1 MERLFKVR
9 NQYPLNHPNYL
20 LGHKDGQ
27 QIDMRPDGFFLP
39 SEQSNHRKSQCV
51 ITTPEDYWT
60 VRGSTD
66 WKSTIG
72 TVLEMKKLIGVA
84 DSNGKN
90 AWEAGY
96 LESEKQPRK
105 RDWFTDFKFLLDMG
119 WITQAQFDSIYNP
132 AINHIPI
139 SLNVAQANYLFHE
152 DGATRRESQYSSL
165 INAPE
170 FVSTGTFT
178 IGAAGSDYTTVS
190 GFVADI
196 DADLTGDLTGE
207 IKDEEIAESTVI
219 VFDPG
224 TNSGN
229 LLKLTSVSG
238 AEHDGT
244 GYGNGARINF
254 TSADRLSINQATG
267 KALDD
272 FELSNIAFD
281 ISGTNRAI
289 DLVDGGDAGLFT
301 VNRIFVTGD
310 TSSIVG
316 IDISDQARNLL
327 VKNNIICNIGEAAND
342 SGILIEHISA
352 GRTLELYNNTFAKN
366 YENIRHNQASS
377 SATLTIKNNITQ
389 GDTGGGDFVTVGAGW
404 GTTAKNISEDATS
417 PDVALR
423 SINLHDA
430 TSNFQ
435 DYTND
440 NYLMA
445 SGGSEI
451 DTLKAGEDLTG
462 IFTDDIIDNTRLAAT
477 FFIGASWINL
487 AAAGVLLRTLALTGA
502 GR

>member
-27 QIDMRPDGFFLP
+27 QIDMRPDGFFQLTEK
-39 SEQSNHRKSQCV
+39 SLERKSHCV
-51 ITTPEDYWT
+51 IQTLEDYWT

-66 WKSTIG
+66 WKSTID

-90 AWEAGY
+90 AWEAGF

-105 RDWFTDFKFLLDMG
+105 RDWFIDFKLLLDMG
-119 WITQAQFDSIYNP
+119 WINQAQFDSIYNP

-165 INAPE
+165 VNPSE
-170 FVSTGTFT
+170 FISTGTFA
-178 IGAAGSDYTTVS
+178 IGVGETYTTVS
-190 GFVADI
+190 AWEAAI
-196 DADLTGDLTGE
+196 DATLTGNLTGE

-219 VFDPG
+219 TFTPDTAG
-224 TNSGN
+224 F
-229 LLKLTSVSG
+229 LLKLTAVAG

-244 GYGNGARINF
+244 GFNGARINF
-254 TSADRLSINQATG
+254 GTNDKISIFEASPGT
-267 KALDD
+267 LDD

-289 DLVDGGDAGLFT
+289 HLINGGDAGLFT

-310 TSSIVG
+310 TSTRTG
-316 IDISDQARNLL
+316 IEIDDEATNALI
-327 VKNNIICNIGEAAND
+327 KNNIICNIGNAAGE
-342 SGILIEHISA
+342 SGIKINHTTA
-352 GRTLELYNNTFAKN
+352 GRVLDVFNNTLAKN
-366 YENIRHNQASS
+366 YENIKHAMASS

-389 GDTGGGDFVTVGAGW
+389 GATGGGDFVTAGAGW

-430 TSNFQ
+430 TTNFQ

-451 DTLKAGEDLTG
+451 DTLKAAEDLTG